1 MLYDL
6 ENGNTM
12 IIESDK
18 DEPEFTLYVADDRG
32 IKFNIKIEL
41 QILYNVVAEQYYV
54 ANRNNANIYCWG
66 NSAQDIIN
74 KQLRIV
80 NSNIFIKKISLID
93 RLFALEDK
101 SMALRTE
108 ISFGLSG
115 HASSQKY
122 NDLCDLITKVH
133 FARIRITDDLTG
145 LTKDEITYFNKMIK
159 KYKIKI

>member
-12 IIESDK
+12 IIESNK
-18 DEPEFTLYVADDRG
+18 DDPEFTLYVADERG
-32 IKFNIKIEL
+32 MKFNIKIEL

-54 ANRNNANIYCWG
+54 VNRNNTNIYYWG
-66 NSAQDIIN
+66 NSTQDII
-74 KQLRIV
+74 KYIV
-80 NSNIFIKKISLID
+80 DNSNIFIKKISLVD

-101 SMALRTE
+101 STALRTE
-108 ISFGLSG
+108 ISFGVSG

-122 NDLCDLITKVH
+122 NDLCDLISKVH
-133 FARIRITDDLTG
+133 FARIRITDDSTG
-145 LTKDEITYFNKMIK
+145 LTNDEITYFNKMMK